1 MSTNDYSIAFSEV
14 LDVLQHSEI
23 EVIEKIPLEIIKKIK
38 EKSSK
43 EYVSEITGENDF
55 YISDK
60 AKAILAV
67 LYQDYLC
74 DDEEKAEE
82 FRQQL
87 IENEEKYQEKLREE
101 YNHNDLFKN
110 KKDFKQN
117 NNISENMQMAEYK
130 ESVFK
135 KIFNKIKM
143 WFK

>member
-1 MSTNDYSIAFSEV
+1 MNTNDYSIAFSEV

-23 EVIEKIPLEIIKKIK
+23 DIIEKIPLEIIKNIK

-43 EYVSEITGENDF
+43 EYVSNITEDNDF

-60 AKAILAV
+60 AKSILAV

-74 DDEEKAEE
+74 DDEEKAKE
-82 FRQQL
+82 FSKKL

-101 YNHNDLFKN
+101 FNPNNIFK
-110 KKDFKQN
+110 KKDFKSN
-117 NNISENMQMAEYK
+117 NNISENMQMIEYK
-130 ESVFK
+130 ESIFK